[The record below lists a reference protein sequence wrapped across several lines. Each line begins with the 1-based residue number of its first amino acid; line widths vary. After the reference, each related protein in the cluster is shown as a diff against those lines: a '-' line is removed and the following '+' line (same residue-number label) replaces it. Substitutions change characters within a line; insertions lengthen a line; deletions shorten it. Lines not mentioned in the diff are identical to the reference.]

1 MSIDFFPPRFE
12 NPCTY
17 TEILMRIGRNLTKN
31 NRIPLDLVRSVL
43 MKIRD
48 NFLDELEIEV
58 MRGDNL
64 PQTELVRDVEIKRA
78 INRSISVKA
87 MMNLIH
93 TKIGHD
99 GSVIV
104 PENHNV
110 PLDVRNF
117 PTSLTILNTCI
128 FRVVYVELTPCWLK
142 TCVPECRFLVCDG
155 DVYTL
160 RHQSW
165 LNDF

>member
-58 MRGDNL
+58 MQGDNL
-64 PQTELVRDVEIKRA
+64 PRTELVRDVEIKRA

-93 TKIGHD
+93 TKIGDD

-104 PENHNV
+104 PQDQNV

-117 PTSLTILNTCI
+117 PTSLMILNTCI